1 MANWIAAE
9 LLGPVLNGVLV
20 GTGVAGMV
28 WVLLRALP
36 RTSATMRYAVWLIT
50 LLAIVS
56 LPALMVEAPAAAG
69 QGTAAPAPAEG
80 VRALLTLPAPG
91 HAAFWL
97 FGLWAAVAS
106 LMLLRLVWSYWS
118 VLGLK
123 RRARPAEGAAQA
135 QFKEVFKAY
144 GGRRPVRLCVS
155 PETGVPIAAGLSNP
169 VILIP
174 ESLQDRLSEAEL
186 RQVLVHELAHIR
198 RWDDWTNLVQ
208 KIAEAVFFFNPA
220 VLWIA
225 RRLNLEREIACDDWV
240 VSMTGAARPYAA
252 CLTKLVELSGFSRG
266 PQLAHPAVARKP
278 QISLRI
284 ESLLSRKHGGST
296 RFSAAGVL
304 ASSGGL
310 AVVALLAAHVAPI
323 AIAQPDVPTLPS
335 AEKPIPVVASAYSVP
350 APAPQPVRSAAPK
363 RVIQAAAPRR
373 APAPMPVAAQ
383 PQQQPDTVQFMVV
396 EQWTVVQSRDQ
407 AATLC
412 VLYVRQAINARE
424 SLVKILWT
432 HPKASP
438 IPDGRT

>member
-1 MANWIAAE
+1 MANWIAAA

-28 WVLLRALP
+28 WLLLRALP
-36 RTSATMRYAVWLIT
+36 RASATMRYAVWLIA

-56 LPALMVEAPAAAG
+56 LPALMFETPASAG
-69 QGTAAPAPAEG
+69 QGMAAPAPAEG
-80 VRALLTLPAPG
+80 ARALLTLPAPG
-91 HAAFWL
+91 DVALWV
-97 FGLWAAVAS
+97 FGLWAVVAS
-106 LMLLRLVWSYWS
+106 LLIIRLAWSYWS

-123 RRARPAEGAAQA
+123 RRARPAEGRPVQ
-135 QFKEVFKAY
+135 QFEQVFRTY

-155 PETGVPIAAGLSNP
+155 PEAAVPMAAGLCNP

-174 ESLQDRLSEAEL
+174 ELLQERLSEEEF

-208 KIAEAVFFFNPA
+208 KFAEAVFFFNPA

-266 PQLAHPAVARKP
+266 PQLAHGAVTRKP
-278 QISLRI
+278 QISVRI
-284 ESLLSRKHGGST
+284 ESLLSRKHGGSP
-296 RFSAAGVL
+296 RFSPAGVL
-304 ASSGGL
+304 ASSSGL

-323 AIAQPDVPTLPS
+323 AIAQPPIATLPPPR
-335 AEKPIPVVASAYSVP
+335 AVAVVASAYKAP
-350 APAPQPVRSAAPK
+350 APAPQPVRRAAAPK
-363 RVIQAAAPRR
+363 RVMQAARR
-373 APAPMPVAAQ
+373 APAPMPVAA
-383 PQQQPDTVQFMVV
+383 PQQQPAAVQLMVV

-412 VLYVRQAINARE
+412 VLFVRQGTNGGQ
-424 SLVKILWT
+424 SWVKILWT

-438 IPDGRT
+438 MPDGRI